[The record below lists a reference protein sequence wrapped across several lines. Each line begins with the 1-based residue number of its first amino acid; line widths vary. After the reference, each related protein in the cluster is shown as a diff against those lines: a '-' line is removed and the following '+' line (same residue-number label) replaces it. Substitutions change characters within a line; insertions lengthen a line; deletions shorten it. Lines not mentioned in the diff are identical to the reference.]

1 MKNQGQVLGVILKI
15 AEHKSLASIKAVC
28 RSWGMMT
35 GGNAED
41 GFHDT
46 SDCCSYQQLFAGI
59 HFPFIAGSEDY
70 RSKFTGKCFMD
81 LVCPEK
87 CRCEGT
93 IVDCS
98 NQKLTRLP
106 THLPEYTTDL

>member
-1 MKNQGQVLGVILKI
+1 MKNQGQALGVIVKI
-15 AEHKSLASIKAVC
+15 AEHKSLASVRSVC
-28 RSWGMMT
+28 RSWGMT
-35 GGNAED
+35 GGNAEG
-41 GFHDT
+41 GFRGT
-46 SDCCSYQQLFAGI
+46 SGHCSSQQLFAGI
-59 HFPFIAGSEDY
+59 YFPFIAGSEDY
-70 RSKFTGKCFMD
+70 RSKFTGKCFLD

-93 IVDCS
+93 VVDCS

>member
-1 MKNQGQVLGVILKI
+1 M
-15 AEHKSLASIKAVC
+15 C
-28 RSWGMMT
+28 RSWELT
-35 GGNAED
+35 GGGVENRL
-41 GFHDT
+41 HKI
-46 SDCCSYQQLFAGI
+46 SDCCSYQELFDEI
-59 HFPFIAGSEDY
+59 YFPFIAGSEDY

-98 NQKLTRLP
+98 NQKLIRLP
-106 THLPEYTTDL
+106 SHLPEYTTDL